1 MKKYIFTL
9 LALIAFVGAQ
19 AQGGEIIYTD
29 FDPDLTLVEGINSN
43 DSIMLDIDY
52 DGVYDLKFFL
62 VFYHFTVPVYKAL
75 NGWSLC
81 AATDS
86 TILDSENLIWRP
98 DYYLQPYTTYI
109 GLKKVVGEDCYY
121 GWLYTYDGNTKN
133 DKNDKNTKR
142 AGTLFIDRV
151 AYCTIP
157 NYPLRAGQ
165 TSLTEGVNET
175 ESTAFATLYP
185 NPSTGFVAIIG
196 KGLKSAEVINILSQ
210 RVAMVQGNGEMLQID
225 IANLPVGIYF
235 VSITDEEG
243 RKCMRKVVKE

>member
-1 MKKYIFTL
+1 MKKYLITL
-9 LALIAFVGAQ
+9 FALMAFFGAK
-19 AQGGEIIYTD
+19 AQNGEIIYTD
-29 FDPDLTLVEGINSN
+29 FEPDLTLVEGINSH

-62 VFYHFTVPVYKAL
+62 VFYHFTVPVYEAL

-81 AATDS
+81 AASDS

-121 GWLYTYDGNTKN
+121 GWLYTYDGQTKN
-133 DKNDKNTKR
+133 DKGTK

-165 TSLTEGVNET
+165 TSLTVGVNEHPT
-175 ESTAFATLYP
+175 EQTFATIYP
-185 NPSTGFVAIIG
+185 NPSTGLITITG
-196 KGLKSAEVINILSQ
+196 TDLKQAEVLNALGQ
-210 RVAMVQGNGEMLQID
+210 RVATAEGKGETLQIH
-225 IANLPVGIYF
+225 IANLPAGVYF

-243 RKCMRKVVKE
+243 HKCVRKVVKE